1 MGQGGIVDWVDDFG
15 DRLVKFLY
23 LGLEKGG
30 EGGEA
35 GNRGRGF
42 KEIA

>member
-1 MGQGGIVDWVDDFG
+1 MGQCGIVDGVDDFG
-15 DRLVKFLY
+15 DRLVKFLDFF
-23 LGLEKGG
+23 LEKGG